1 MDDSEES
8 PCPEV
13 TSDESPYE
21 TIEESVE
28 TPGFVA
34 PAATVERPYE
44 TIEESEES
52 PCPEVTSEESP

>member
-13 TSDESPYE
+13 TSEESPYE

-28 TPGFVA
+28 TPGA
-34 PAATVERPYE
+34 GCAATVERPYE
-44 TIEESEES
+44 TIEESVETPGAGCLATVER
-52 PCPEVTSEESP
+52 P